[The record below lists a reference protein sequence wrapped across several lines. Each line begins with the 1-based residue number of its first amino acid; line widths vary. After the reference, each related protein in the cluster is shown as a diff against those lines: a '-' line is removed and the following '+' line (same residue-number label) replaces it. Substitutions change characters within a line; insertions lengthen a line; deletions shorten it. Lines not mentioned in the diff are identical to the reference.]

1 MKIEIGSS
9 FAFMLT
15 EIAKGNNQEIEE
27 YIEELILSEY
37 QKQRLLKRREI
48 FTYSKKI
55 ILGCNIKVLKGYS
68 FMS

>member
-1 MKIEIGSS
+1 MKLELGSS

-37 QKQRLLKRREI
+37 QKLRFLRR
-48 FTYSKKI
+48 K
-55 ILGCNIKVLKGYS
+55 
-68 FMS
+68 

>member
-1 MKIEIGSS
+1 MKLNIGDS

-37 QKQRLLKRREI
+37 QKLRFLRR
-48 FTYSKKI
+48 K
-55 ILGCNIKVLKGYS
+55 
-68 FMS
+68 